1 MHGLF
6 WLALLSAL
14 AVRAAAAE
22 PGGTAVAQ
30 DTVRITWDLL
40 QERVAT
46 HPGFESAR
54 ADSAWAAGSV
64 RAAAAIPNPTVEA
77 HRLTVDNRTNSV
89 TRRER
94 EFALAFPLD
103 WLWTRS
109 GALRSARAGRDVA
122 RADLELRQR
131 ELLLEAGENFWS
143 LVQGQ
148 ALLATEEELDRAM
161 QELLQAISARVQV
174 GQARPV
180 EASRV
185 EVEALQERLGLE
197 AARRALAL
205 SQTRLAQWLA
215 PGSGVPTTDA
225 DLFELLPLDNSP
237 SWESAAEKHPRLVAA
252 KARIEQERGNLAVE
266 RLRIVPEV
274 TLLGG
279 LELAEDR
286 HARAVGVGLTLPLFN
301 QNRGRTRQAAASLR
315 SATAEL
321 EVERRALRGELAEA
335 LAAFELSR
343 EQARSYREQILPRV
357 EETAQALQRA
367 WELGESD
374 LFPLIDARRT
384 LGSTRKQALLACGQA
399 QLDRL
404 RLQLLLETEVN

>member
-6 WLALLSAL
+6 WLALLFAL
-14 AVRAAAAE
+14 AGRAAAAE
-22 PGGTAVAQ
+22 PGGAAVPR

-54 ADSAWAAGSV
+54 ADSAWAAGNV
-64 RAAAAIPNPTVEA
+64 RTAAAIPNPTVEA

-215 PGSGVPTTDA
+215 PDSGIPITAA
-225 DLFELLPLDNSP
+225 DLFELHPLDNSP
-237 SWESAAEKHPRLVAA
+237 SLETAAEQHPRLVSAR
-252 KARIEQERGNLAVE
+252 ARIEQERGNLAVE
-266 RLRIVPEV
+266 QLRIAPEV

-279 LELAEDR
+279 LEFAEDR

-301 QNRGRTRQAAASLR
+301 HNRGRTRQAAAMLR
-315 SATAEL
+315 AATAEL
-321 EVERRALRGELAEA
+321 EVERRALRSELAEA
-335 LAAFELSR
+335 LAAYDLSR
-343 EQARSYREQILPRV
+343 EQARSYREQILPLV
-357 EETAQALQRA
+357 EETAKALQQA

-384 LGSTRKQALLACGQA
+384 LGNTRKQALLACGQA